1 MPSAP
6 ITFNLTG
13 TAPSGHSMSFVQN
26 GLSLTVSTA
35 LYDGTYLG
43 TGIPY
48 EFGTPTL
55 TMTSNGIGAENTY
68 FDAETWFD
76 ADGKFEMATLAF
88 GQTVRVTSIK
98 LTPMGTRGNP
108 NGVDTEFIMFGQGLV
123 RDESSRQFIDP
134 TDFTNTVSQTGTY
147 LGIGA
152 VTYLD
157 GFSVASITVEIIDPS
172 PVLTSVADTFAF
184 KSSDAPRTLAL
195 LANDENAQ
203 SILSINTTGLLG
215 AVTLAPDGQTVSYN
229 AGLAF
234 DYLAKGATATEQFT
248 YTVLGTDG
256 TEQTQTVTIT
266 VTGSPNEITGT
277 SASEGLLGSERHDII
292 LGLGG
297 NDSINGLGGNDEI
310 DGGTGRD
317 VLHGDGGNDVV
328 NGGDSDDFV
337 YGDAGNDTV
346 IGGAGT
352 DRLYGGDGNDSLD
365 GSNGSDRMYGD
376 AGNDVLVGGAS
387 TNILDGGTGVDTMTG
402 GGGNDSYFVDDAAD
416 LIFEFVGGG
425 TDLVYSTASY
435 TLADNVENLTLTG
448 LDALNATGNV
458 LANRLTGND
467 GSNFLYGYD
476 GNDRLDGGLGNDDLV
491 GGKGRDIL
499 TGGAGADDFVF
510 GEFGSANYDT
520 VTDFNATDDTIL
532 LSGTAMSHA
541 IGGLTA
547 AEFGFATSI
556 GSITIFASTAAQR
569 IIYDQARGDLYYD
582 ADGNGSG
589 AKQLIA
595 SLVDGTI
602 LTINDILFY

>member
-26 GLSLTVSTA
+26 GLSLTLSTA

-48 EFGTPTL
+48 EFSTPTL
-55 TMTSNGIGAENTY
+55 TMTANGIGAENTY

-76 ADGKFEMATLAF
+76 ADGKFEMATLLF
-88 GQTVRVTSIK
+88 GQAVRVTSVT

-108 NGVDTEFIMFGQGLV
+108 NGIDTEFIMFGQGLV
-123 RDESSRQFIDP
+123 RDEASRQFIDP
-134 TDFTNTVSQTGTY
+134 TDFTNTVSQTGTF

-157 GFSVASITVEIIDPS
+157 GFSVAAITVELIDPMPALGS
-172 PVLTSVADTFAF
+172 LADTFDF
-184 KSSDAPRTLAL
+184 KSTDAPRSLAL
-195 LANDENAQ
+195 LANDTNAQ
-203 SILSINTTGLLG
+203 AILAVNTTGILG
-215 AVTLAPDGQTVSYN
+215 SVTVAADGQTVSYD

-234 DYLAKGATATEQFT
+234 DYLAKGATATEHFT

-256 TEQTQTVTIT
+256 TSQTQTVTIN

-277 SASEGLLGSERHDII
+277 SASNGILGSERHDII

-310 DGGTGRD
+310 NGGTGRD

-328 NGGDSDDFV
+328 NGGDGDDYA

-365 GSNGSDRMYGD
+365 GSDGSDRMYGD

-387 TNILDGGTGVDTMTG
+387 TNILDGGTGIDTMTG
-402 GGGNDSYFVDDAAD
+402 GGGNDSYFVDHASDV
-416 LIFEFVGGG
+416 IFEFLGGG

-435 TLADNVENLTLTG
+435 VLSDNVENLSLTG
-448 LDALNATGNV
+448 TDAIDATGNALV
-458 LANRLTGND
+458 NRLTGND
-467 GSNFLYGYD
+467 GNNALYGYD
-476 GNDRLDGGLGNDDLV
+476 ANDRLDGGLGNDDLV

-510 GEFGSANYDT
+510 AEFGSANYDT
-520 VTDFNATDDTIL
+520 VMDFNAVDDTIT
-532 LSGTAMSHA
+532 LSGAAMGHA
-541 IGGLTA
+541 AGGLTA
-547 AEFGFATSI
+547 AEFTLSTPNGFFTSFATTS
-556 GSITIFASTAAQR
+556 SQR

-595 SLVDGTI
+595 SLVDGTV
-602 LTINDILFY
+602 LTINDILFF

>member
-13 TAPSGHSMSFVQN
+13 TAPSGHSMSFVQS

-43 TGIPY
+43 TGLPY
-48 EFGTPTL
+48 EYGTPTL

-76 ADGKFEMATLAF
+76 ADGKFEMATLLF
-88 GQTVRVTSIK
+88 GQAVRITSIT

-108 NGVDTEFIMFGQGLV
+108 LGLDTEFIMFGQGLV
-123 RDESSRQFIDP
+123 RDEASRQFIHP
-134 TDFTNTVSQTGTY
+134 LDFTNTVSQTGSY

-157 GFSVASITVEIIDPS
+157 GFSVASITVEIIDAT
-172 PVLTSVADTFAF
+172 LTSVADTFAF
-184 KSSDAPRTLAL
+184 NSNSFPRALSL
-195 LANDENAQ
+195 LANDTNAQ
-203 SILSINTTGLLG
+203 TILSVNTTGLLG
-215 AVTLAPDGQTVSYN
+215 AVTLAPDGQTVSYD
-229 AGLAF
+229 AGLAY

-256 TEQTQTVTIT
+256 TQQTQTVSIT
-266 VTGSPNEITGT
+266 VTGNPNEITGT
-277 SASEGLLGSERHDII
+277 SASNTLTGSERHDII

-297 NDSINGLGGNDEI
+297 NDTINGLGGHDEI

-328 NGGDSDDFV
+328 NGGDSDDYV

-346 IGGAGT
+346 IGGAGA

-416 LIFEFVGGG
+416 AIFEFLGGG

-435 TLADNVENLTLTG
+435 VLADNVENLTLTG
-448 LDALNATGNV
+448 ATAIDATGNALV
-458 LANRLTGND
+458 NRLTGND
-467 GSNFLYGYD
+467 GNNFLFGLD

-510 GEFGSANYDT
+510 AEFGSANYDT
-520 VTDFNATDDTIL
+520 VTDFNAVDDTIL
-532 LSGTAMSHA
+532 LSGAAMAHVV
-541 IGGLTA
+541 GGLTA
-547 AEFGFATSI
+547 AEFTFATPI
-556 GSITIFASTAAQR
+556 GSFTTFATTASQR

-595 SLVDGTI
+595 SLVDGTA
-602 LTINDILFY
+602 LTINDILFI